1 LESSGKYDNLT
12 KAELIK
18 KIEELEA
25 EIRQLKSEKAEKG
38 ELPEFQIILD
48 KKELELKESKVKLL
62 QISSD
67 NNNLEPKK
75 ASPNFNNNFP
85 TG

>member
-1 LESSGKYDNLT
+1 MEGGKYDSLT

-25 EIRQLKSEKAEKG
+25 EIKQLKAEKVEKN

-48 KKELELKESKVKLL
+48 KKEIELKESKVKLF

-67 NNNLEPKK
+67 DTNLEPKIPT
-75 ASPNFNNNFP
+75 PNYNNNFP